1 MDKDDIRKNRYR
13 SNMGD
18 LDSNKSANDLDQLS
32 NRLGNKMDDFQDE
45 EGFLYEI
52 NKSLANQVSDELE
65 GERIITKDRATN
77 TRKKKKKH
85 KGLKIF
91 AAIFSVFMIAIA
103 LLVFTPGGRKIILN
117 IAGNYIYGK
126 LDYEENTNKNKQKPP
141 KKKNEQHVVNILLL
155 GVEEIEG
162 ASNTDSM
169 IIATMN
175 TKDKSL
181 KLTSLMRDLY
191 VEIPGYSN
199 NRLNSAYA
207 KGGIDLL
214 YDTIELN
221 FGIPL
226 DGYAKVNFSAF
237 EQIVDIIGGVEIT
250 LTEKEAYYLNTT
262 NYISDPANRKV
273 VPGTQTV
280 NGNQALGYSRVR
292 KVSTGTESNDFG
304 RTQRQRAVL
313 NSIFDKVKSK
323 NVIEL
328 GLLMNEI
335 LTKVDIKTDIT
346 QNEFNDYLEEAVS
359 LKVSELENYRIP
371 SDGNYKNSKVQLGS
385 LMQEVLE
392 PTDWDATRAEIRK
405 YIYGDTTSTAGDT
418 KAQ

>member
-1 MDKDDIRKNRYR
+1 MDKDDFEKNKYR
-13 SNMGD
+13 SNIGD
-18 LDSNKSANDLDQLS
+18 MDTNKSANDLDQLS
-32 NRLGNKMDDFQDE
+32 HRLGNKMDDFQDE
-45 EGFLYEI
+45 DTFLYEI
-52 NKSLANQVSDELE
+52 NKSLADQVSGELE
-65 GERIITKDRATN
+65 EENVITKDRSTN
-77 TRKKKKKH
+77 KRKKKKN

-91 AAIFSVFMIAIA
+91 AAVFSVFMLLVAF
-103 LLVFTPGGRKIILN
+103 LVFTPVGKKLILN

-126 LDYEENTNKNKQKPP
+126 LDYDENKEKDKERPVKPKEE
-141 KKKNEQHVVNILLL
+141 EHVINILLV
-155 GVEEIEG
+155 GVEEIQG

-191 VEIPGYSN
+191 VEIPGYSK

-214 YDTIELN
+214 YDTIKLN

-226 DGYAKVNFSAF
+226 DGYAKVNFEKF
-237 EQIVDIIGGVEIT
+237 ESIIDIIGGVEVT
-250 LTEKEAYYLNTT
+250 LTEKEASYLNRT
-262 NYISDPANRKV
+262 NYISNPANRKV
-273 VPGTQTV
+273 VAGKQIM

-313 NSIFDKVKSK
+313 NSIFDKLKSK
-323 NVIEL
+323 NIIEL
-328 GLLMNEI
+328 GFLMDKI
-335 LTKVDIKTDIT
+335 LTEVKIETDIT
-346 QNEFNDYLEEAVS
+346 QKEFNDYLEEAVS
-359 LKVSELENYRIP
+359 LKVNQLENYRIP
-371 SDGNYKNSKVQLGS
+371 ADGNYQNSKVQLGK

-392 PTDWDATRAEIRK
+392 PKDWDTTRADLRK
-405 YIYGDTTSTAGDT
+405 FIYGDTTSTVEVKPAE
-418 KAQ
+418 

>member
-1 MDKDDIRKNRYR
+1 MDKDDFEKNKYR
-13 SNMGD
+13 SNIGD
-18 LDSNKSANDLDQLS
+18 MDTNKSANDLDQLS
-32 NRLGNKMDDFQDE
+32 HRLGNKMDDFQDE
-45 EGFLYEI
+45 DTFLYEI
-52 NKSLANQVSDELE
+52 NKSLADQVSGELE
-65 GERIITKDRATN
+65 EENVITKDRSTN
-77 TRKKKKKH
+77 KRKKKKN

-91 AAIFSVFMIAIA
+91 AAVFSVFMLLVAF
-103 LLVFTPGGRKIILN
+103 LVFTPVGKKLILN

-126 LDYEENTNKNKQKPP
+126 LDYDENKEKDKERPVKPKEE
-141 KKKNEQHVVNILLL
+141 EHVINILLV
-155 GVEEIEG
+155 GVEEIQG

-191 VEIPGYSN
+191 VEIPGYSK

-214 YDTIELN
+214 YDTIKLN

-226 DGYAKVNFSAF
+226 DGYAKVNFENF
-237 EQIVDIIGGVEIT
+237 ESIIDIIGGVEVT
-250 LTEKEAYYLNTT
+250 LTEKEASYLNRT
-262 NYISDPANRKV
+262 NYISNPANRKV
-273 VPGTQTV
+273 VAGKQIM

-313 NSIFDKVKSK
+313 NSIFDKLKSK
-323 NVIEL
+323 NIIEL
-328 GLLMNEI
+328 GFLMDKI
-335 LTKVDIKTDIT
+335 LTEVKIETDIT
-346 QNEFNDYLEEAVS
+346 QKEFNDYLEEAVS
-359 LKVSELENYRIP
+359 LKVNQLENYRIP
-371 SDGNYKNSKVQLGS
+371 ADGNFQNSKVQLGK

-392 PTDWDATRAEIRK
+392 PKDWDTTRADLRK
-405 YIYGDTTSTAGDT
+405 FIYGDTTSTVEVKPAE
-418 KAQ
+418 

>member
-1 MDKDDIRKNRYR
+1 MDKDDFRKNRYR

-45 EGFLYEI
+45 EAFLYEI

-65 GERIITKDRATN
+65 GERITTKDRTTN
-77 TRKKKKKH
+77 TRKKKKNH

-91 AAIFSVFMIAIA
+91 AAIFSVFMIMIA

-141 KKKNEQHVVNILLL
+141 KKKNEQHVVNILLI

-262 NYISDPANRKV
+262 NYISDPANRNV
-273 VPGTQTV
+273 VPGTQMV

-335 LTKVDIKTDIT
+335 LTKVKIETDIT

-359 LKVSELENYRIP
+359 LKVNKLENYRIP

-405 YIYGDTTSTAGDT
+405 YIYGDTTSTVEDT
-418 KAQ
+418 KAK